1 MARRVAMSV
10 VETPKYLTISREIE
24 ARIRAGQWEGV
35 KIPSA
40 RDLAGRHGVSLGT
53 ASRAL
58 QVLQDKGLIRTKDRS
73 GSVVAPVEARS
84 VLPGCWALCIRATP
98 GPWYQA
104 SFSVTRSGFDAL
116 ARRGEGLRIDVESL
130 DFREFPT
137 LEELKRRVDMAVEG
151 GVAGVFL
158 MPSRQSPEAARQDEV
173 ILEVCRAKWLPVVL
187 LERNL
192 RGHGRSLECDLVAVD
207 DLDGGLKLAGHLFEQ
222 GRSRVAFVNG
232 SPTSSHE
239 GRMAGYFLAARQ
251 AAVESGRA
259 FGPMVFEEARGL
271 PRKAVFQNLADQV
284 IEHGVD
290 GLVCYQDY
298 TAVGMIIE
306 LLSRGV
312 RVPVDVAITGFD
324 DLPIGNSFS
333 LGVTTYAY
341 PSEAIAREAV
351 RLMRRRIDEPDLPKL
366 RVSLPGELIVRESS
380 DYS

>member
-1 MARRVAMSV
+1 MSV

-24 ARIRAGQWEGV
+24 ALIRAGRWDGV

-40 RDLAGRHGVSLGT
+40 RDLAGQHGVSLGT

-73 GSVVAPVEARS
+73 GSYVAPVEAPS
-84 VLPGCWALCIRATP
+84 ASPGCWALCIRATP
-98 GPWYQA
+98 GPWFQA
-104 SFSVTRSGFDAL
+104 SLSVTRAGFDAL
-116 ARRGEGLRIDVESL
+116 SRDGQGPRIDVDSL
-130 DFREFPT
+130 DFREFPGPD
-137 LEELKRRVDMAVEG
+137 EVKRRVDSAVEG
-151 GVAGVFL
+151 GVSGVFL
-158 MPSRQSPEAARQDEV
+158 MPSRQNPGAAGEDEA
-173 ILEVCRAKWLPVVL
+173 ILDACRAAGLPVVL

-192 RGHGRSLECDLVAVD
+192 RGHARPLEGDLVAVD

-222 GRSRVAFVNG
+222 GRARVAFVTG

-239 GRMAGYFLAARQ
+239 GRMAGYLLAARQ
-251 AAVESGRA
+251 AALESGRS
-259 FGPMVFEEARGL
+259 FEPMVFDEPRGL
-271 PRKAVFQNLADQV
+271 PRKAVFQALADQV
-284 IEHGVD
+284 MGERVD

-306 LLSRGV
+306 LLNRGV
-312 RVPVDVAITGFD
+312 RVPVDVAIAGFD
-324 DLPIGNSFS
+324 DLPIGHSFS

-351 RLMRRRIDEPDLPKL
+351 RLMQRRIEEPGSPRL

-380 DYS
+380 VYP

>member
-1 MARRVAMSV
+1 MSV
-10 VETPKYLTISREIE
+10 VEAPKYLMISKEIE
-24 ARIRAGQWEGV
+24 ARIRAGHWDGV

-40 RDLAGRHGVSLGT
+40 RDLAGQHGVSLGT

-73 GSVVAPVEARS
+73 GSYVAPAEAPTPP
-84 VLPGCWALCIRATP
+84 PGGWALCLRATP

-104 SFSVTRSGFDAL
+104 SLSVTRAGFDAL
-116 ARRGEGLRIDVESL
+116 AESGGGTRIDVESL
-130 DFREFPT
+130 EFGEFPGP
-137 LEELKRRVDMAVEG
+137 EELKRRVDSAAEG
-151 GVAGVFL
+151 GVSGVFL
-158 MPSRQSPEAARQDEV
+158 MPSRQGPEATRQDEA
-173 ILEVCRAKWLPVVL
+173 ILEACRAAGLPVVL

-192 RGHGRSLECDLVAVD
+192 RGHARPLECDLVAVD
-207 DLDGGLKLAGHLFEQ
+207 DMDGGLKLAAHLFEQ
-222 GRSRVAFVNG
+222 GRTRVAFVTG

-251 AAVESGRA
+251 AALESGRP
-259 FGPMVFEEARGL
+259 FEPMVFEEAQGL
-271 PRKAVFQNLADQV
+271 PRKAVFRALADQV
-284 IEHGVD
+284 IEREVD

-324 DLPIGNSFS
+324 DLPIGQSFS

-351 RLMRRRIDEPDLPKL
+351 RLMRRRIEEPGSPRL

-380 DYS
+380 VYS

>member
-1 MARRVAMSV
+1 MSV

-24 ARIRAGQWEGV
+24 ARIRAGQWDGV

-40 RDLAGRHGVSLGT
+40 RDLAGQHGVSLGT

-73 GSVVAPVEARS
+73 GSYVAPVESPSAP
-84 VLPGCWALCIRATP
+84 PGCWALCIRATP
-98 GPWYQA
+98 GPWFQA
-104 SFSVTRSGFDAL
+104 SFSVTRAGFDAL
-116 ARRGEGLRIDVESL
+116 ARRGEGLRIDVDSL
-130 DFREFPT
+130 EFREFPG
-137 LEELKRRVDMAVEG
+137 LDELRRRVESAAEG
-151 GVAGVFL
+151 GVSGVFL
-158 MPSRQSPEAARQDEV
+158 MPSRQSPEAARQDEA
-173 ILEVCRAKWLPVVL
+173 ILEACRAAGLPVVL

-192 RGHGRSLECDLVAVD
+192 RGHARPLECDLVAVD
-207 DLDGGLKLAGHLFEQ
+207 DVDGGLKLAGHLFEQ
-222 GRSRVAFVNG
+222 GRLRVAFVTG

-251 AAVESGRA
+251 AAIETGRKLE
-259 FGPMVFEEARGL
+259 PIVFEEPQGL
-271 PRKAVFQNLADQV
+271 PRKAVFQALADKV
-284 IEHGVD
+284 IEHRVD

-312 RVPVDVAITGFD
+312 RVPGDVAITGFD
-324 DLPIGNSFS
+324 DLPIGQSFS

-351 RLMRRRIDEPDLPKL
+351 RLMKRRIEEPCSPRL

-380 DYS
+380 VYS